1 MSKISIFLFLSV
13 FTVSLNAQNI
23 KSEDLT
29 YSFVKLPSKPV
40 MPKVEN
46 YLSTIT
52 SAYEAENNKLTAQFE
67 ADKARAEADYQ
78 REMADYP
85 VKVKAADDKY
95 AKEMEAW
102 NEKSTAS
109 KILEKQEN
117 MTQLLKSEEGEKPK
131 RKRIIKGS
139 KTEEIV
145 EDAKKEPIVSKIKK
159 GDTDKKVIIKKQ
171 ALTKLFQ

>member
-23 KSEDLT
+23 KSEDIT

-78 REMADYP
+78 REMSDYP

-109 KILEKQEN
+109 KILEKQ
-117 MTQLLKSEEGEKPK
+117 LLNS
-131 RKRIIKGS
+131 
-139 KTEEIV
+139 
-145 EDAKKEPIVSKIKK
+145 
-159 GDTDKKVIIKKQ
+159 
-171 ALTKLFQ
+171 